1 MSKQELDKLIAE
13 EQAKNP
19 VVEQV
24 GSPLEPPD
32 WWYDTSYDEEQQAD
46 QEWTIEQRMGANAVC
61 NLQFPK
67 SPFNR

>member
-19 VVEQV
+19 TIEQV
-24 GSPLEPPD
+24 GSPLVCPD
-32 WWYDTSYDEEQQAD
+32 DPYDETGDEEQQAD
-46 QEWTIEQRMGANAVC
+46 WEFMLESIMGSNHVC